1 MFQVTAVDTAPSL
14 QAMEAQTNLFGLSPV
29 APETAHRPKLTA
41 AERQRETKVKP
52 IDRAQ
57 LRWIHLDVEALIGL
71 DHPARA
77 IWELTKKLDLTKFYE
92 PIVSAQGRAGRAG
105 WDPRLLLSIWLY
117 SYSRGESSARAIA
130 REMAYEPGLMWL
142 AGMGEVNHDKLSSFR
157 RNNKEALD
165 ELFTQ
170 QLAAM
175 EASGWVDLDQVM
187 HDGTKIKAQAGADSM
202 RRKPT
207 LEQHL
212 ERARQV
218 VKELGNPEDEAS
230 SVKRRAAKERA
241 ARERVEVLEEAVKQ
255 MEQLQAH
262 KKEEEK
268 GKVRVSVTE
277 PDARV
282 MKHGDGAIAPS
293 YNVQIST
300 DAKNTVIV
308 GLHLT
313 QCSSDSGSLG
323 DGVDVVEQN
332 MGRPP
337 AQVVADGSY
346 TNQATIID
354 MAERNQDFVGSLASR
369 SERKAAGLKG
379 NGIDT
384 AFGSEFFKILPES
397 KELECPAGKRLPY
410 ARQSK
415 KKKNVY
421 DQYQAS
427 TGDCQACAH
436 RAKCSPKGTKGRIVN
451 ILVSEPEEITAFR
464 DKMQTEAAKAA
475 YKKRGPVA
483 EFPNAWIKEKFGLR
497 KFRLRG
503 MVKAGTEALWAC
515 LTYNTMQWIRLSK
528 QAAAAA

>member
-1 MFQVTAVDTAPSL
+1 
-14 QAMEAQTNLFGLSPV
+14 MEVQDNLFGLAPV
-29 APETAHRPKLTA
+29 RPEAPIDRPKLTA

-52 IDRAQ
+52 IDRNQ
-57 LRWIHLDVEALIGL
+57 FRLISLDVESLIGL

-92 PIVSAQGRAGRAG
+92 PIVSAQGMAGRAG

-117 SYSRGESSARAIA
+117 SYSRGENSARAIS

-142 AGMGEVNHDKLSSFR
+142 SGLGEVNHDKLSSFR

-218 VKELGNPEDEAS
+218 VKELGNPEEEQS

-241 ARERVEVLEEAVKQ
+241 AKERVQVLEEAVQQ
-255 MEQLQAH
+255 MEQLQAD

-268 GKVRVSVTE
+268 DKVRVSLTE
-277 PDARV
+277 PEARL
-282 MKHGDGAIAPS
+282 MKNGDGAIAPS
-293 YNVQIST
+293 YNVQLST

-313 QCSSDSGSLG
+313 QCSSDSGSLA

-337 AQVVADGSY
+337 EQVVADGGY
-346 TNQATIID
+346 TNRETIIE
-354 MAERNQDFVGSLASR
+354 MAERNQDFIGSMANQ

-379 NGIDT
+379 NGIDA

-397 KELECPAGKRLPY
+397 QELECPAGKRLPY
-410 ARQSK
+410 ARKSNK
-415 KKKNVY
+415 NGNVY

-427 TGDCQACAH
+427 ARDCQACEH
-436 RAKCSPKGTKGRIVN
+436 RTKCCPKSSMGRIVN
-451 ILVSEPEEITAFR
+451 VLKSEPEAVKGFR
-464 DKMQTEAAKAA
+464 DKMKTEAAKAA

-503 MVKAGTEALWAC
+503 IAKAGIEAMWAC

-528 QAAAAA
+528 QAAEAA